1 MKSSKVVD
9 KERIIELM
17 MKESVKILEREEN
30 EMNPAS
36 RRISKKQGD

>member
-30 EMNPAS
+30 
-36 RRISKKQGD
+36 D